1 MFNGIIYFT
10 GKIFKIRSRSNG
22 LDLFIKSKINFKKN
36 DIGSSVSCDG
46 VCLTLVSYSNLISRY
61 YISNETIKRSKFKNI
76 DLNNKI
82 NLELPLKYGKRISGH
97 LIQGHVDTVGK
108 ILSIKKQKSWI
119 IDISVKN
126 FFLKNIIYK
135 ASIAINGVSL
145 TVSKIKLKS
154 FEICIIPHTLKLT
167 NLVNLKNKDLV
178 NIEIDIMSK
187 YIKNFL
193 NEKK

>member
-1 MFNGIIYFT
+1 
-10 GKIFKIRSRSNG
+10 
-22 LDLFIKSKINFKKN
+22 
-36 DIGSSVSCDG
+36 
-46 VCLTLVSYSNLISRY
+46 
-61 YISNETIKRSKFKNI
+61 
-76 DLNNKI
+76 
-82 NLELPLKYGKRISGH
+82 LPLKYGKRISGH